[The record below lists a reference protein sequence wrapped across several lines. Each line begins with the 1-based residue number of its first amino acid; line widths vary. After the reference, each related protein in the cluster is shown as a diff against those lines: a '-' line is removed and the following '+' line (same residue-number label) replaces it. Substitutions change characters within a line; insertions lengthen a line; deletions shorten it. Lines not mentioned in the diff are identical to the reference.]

1 MLQNQTVSEKHGRNQ
16 TRRKM
21 TKTRNRQSRPHV
33 TLAGITA
40 SSFRAD
46 KERQTFASVSPDYR
60 LALAAVTN
68 ERTSVMQH
76 VPYIHANMSEQCLLG
91 IALGYEAALRVM
103 ASLAQPLEPP
113 PPRQP
118 EIEYHD
124 AEKDGADGLPAMFD
138 T

>member
-1 MLQNQTVSEKHGRNQ
+1 MS
-16 TRRKM
+16 
-21 TKTRNRQSRPHV
+21 KTRNRPPRPHV
-33 TLAGITA
+33 TLAGVNLA
-40 SSFRAD
+40 SFRAD
-46 KERQTFASVSPDYR
+46 KERQTWAGVSPDLK

-68 ERTSVMQH
+68 ERTSVMQY

-103 ASLAQPLEPP
+103 ALLAQPLEPP

>member
-1 MLQNQTVSEKHGRNQ
+1 MS
-16 TRRKM
+16 
-21 TKTRNRQSRPHV
+21 KTRNRPPRPHV
-33 TLAGITA
+33 TLAGINA

-76 VPYIHANMSEQCLLG
+76 VPYIHANMSEQCMLG
-91 IALGYEAALRVM
+91 ITLGYEAALRVM
-103 ASLAQPLEPP
+103 ALLAQPLEPP

-118 EIEYHD
+118 EVEYRD
-124 AEKDGADGLPAMFD
+124 TDKDGSGLPEMFN